1 MMMGNNTGSSS
12 SSSDA
17 FLPPGY
23 RFYPTEEELL
33 SFYLRHR
40 LAGTRPL
47 VEHFIPVVDIYS
59 YHPSELQ
66 G

>member
-1 MMMGNNTGSSS
+1 M
-12 SSSDA
+12 
-17 FLPPGY
+17 
-23 RFYPTEEELL
+23 EEELL

-40 LAGTRPL
+40 LAGTRPQ
-47 VEHFIPVVDIYS
+47 VDHFIPVVDIYA